1 MNTLT
6 VLLQQIGMFVIYIIT
21 GVILIRTKVLT
32 RENLEI
38 ISKVVIKLS
47 LPVMIFINTVNGVD
61 RQSFFSSL
69 SILGIAAVMYVLPAG
84 SMAQNKG
91 TLSGK
96 VFHLH
101 GEHLQLY
108 RAMTVFGNVGFMG
121 IPIVVSIYPEKGML
135 YMAVFT
141 IIDQLMLWTLGVKL
155 TSSEKESGTF
165 NPKKLI
171 NPVTVAII
179 LAMICVLTGIRIPLV
194 LNTALQKMGATA
206 TPLAMIYLGGVFAC
220 IDVLS
225 FVKKPDYYGIT
236 LIKMIGFPVLFY
248 ILLRLVPIPADIRM
262 TMALTSAMPV
272 MSSVVMM
279 ANASGSDGDYAMG
292 GIVVTTLCSVLTLPV
307 VSWIFQ
313 ALG

>member
-61 RQSFFSSL
+61 RQTFFSSL
-69 SILGIAAVMYVLPAG
+69 SILGIAAVMYVCLLIL
-84 SMAQNKG
+84 G

-96 VFHLH
+96 VFRLQ

-141 IIDQLMLWTLGVKL
+141 VIDQLMLWTLGVKL
-155 TSSEKESGTF
+155 TSSEKEGGAF

-179 LAMICVLTGIRIPLV
+179 LAMICVLIGIRIPLV

-225 FVKKPDYYGIT
+225 FIRKPDYYGIT
-236 LIKMIGFPVLFY
+236 LIKMLVFPVLFY
-248 ILLRLVPIPADIRM
+248 ILLGFVHIPADIRM

-279 ANASGSDGDYAMG
+279 ANVSGSDGDYAMG

-313 ALG
+313 VLG

>member
-69 SILGIAAVMYVLPAG
+69 SILGIAAVMYVCLLIL
-84 SMAQNKG
+84 G

-225 FVKKPDYYGIT
+225 FVKKPDYYSSAFLYPAEACPYSGRYPDDYGADFCHACDVVGGNDGKCLRIRWRLCNGRNCGYYVMFSPDTSCGI
-236 LIKMIGFPVLFY
+236 LDLSGAWVKVL
-248 ILLRLVPIPADIRM
+248 L
-262 TMALTSAMPV
+262 
-272 MSSVVMM
+272 
-279 ANASGSDGDYAMG
+279 
-292 GIVVTTLCSVLTLPV
+292 
-307 VSWIFQ
+307 
-313 ALG
+313 